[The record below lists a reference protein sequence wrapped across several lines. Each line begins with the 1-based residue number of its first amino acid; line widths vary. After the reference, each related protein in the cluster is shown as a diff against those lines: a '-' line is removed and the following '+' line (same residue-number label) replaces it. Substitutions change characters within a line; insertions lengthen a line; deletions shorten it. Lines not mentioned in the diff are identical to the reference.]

1 MGVESVFAMLIV
13 GAIAGWLAG
22 KIVAGYG
29 FGVIGNI
36 VVGIV
41 GALVAGFVLP
51 RLGFGGPGGVFSSI
65 IHSTIGA
72 VIFLALVRLVKKV

>member
-1 MGVESVFAMLIV
+1 MGVSSILAMLIV
-13 GAIAGWLAG
+13 GGIAGWLAG
-22 KIVAGYG
+22 KIVAGSG
-29 FGVIGNI
+29 FGVLGNI

-51 RLGFGGPGGVFSSI
+51 RLGFGGPGGAFASI

-72 VIFLALVRLVKKV
+72 VIFLALVRLVKTV

>member
-1 MGVESVFAMLIV
+1 MGVSSVLAMLIV

-22 KIVAGYG
+22 KIVAGAG
-29 FGVIGNI
+29 FGVLGNI

-51 RLGFGGPGGVFSSI
+51 RLGFNGPGGTFSSI
-65 IHSTIGA
+65 IHATIGA
-72 VIFLALVRLVKKV
+72 AIFLALVRLVKKV